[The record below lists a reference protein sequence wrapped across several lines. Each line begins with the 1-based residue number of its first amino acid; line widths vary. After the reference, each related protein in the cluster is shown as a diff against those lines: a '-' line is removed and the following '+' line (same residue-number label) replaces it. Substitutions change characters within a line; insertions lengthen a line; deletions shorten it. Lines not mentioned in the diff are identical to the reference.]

1 MVTLYA
7 DMPQIDMN
15 ENVVS
20 MHHHQSEREL
30 VQEIKAGNNACLY
43 KLYKMY
49 APSLLGIIL
58 KVIKFDDIAE
68 DVLQESFVKIWKSI
82 HKYDPDKGKLFTWM
96 AKVARNTAIDYVRG
110 QACAKCLKTTEIE
123 IATYHVE
130 KHNPVFYNIDTIGL
144 RELIN
149 VLPQAQKQIVDLV
162 YFQGYTQLE
171 VSDQLQMPLGSV
183 KSKIRYAI
191 LMLRGHFK

>member
-1 MVTLYA
+1 MIGLHTEISKIHISKNVGTLHQ
-7 DMPQIDMN
+7 DM
-15 ENVVS
+15 
-20 MHHHQSEREL
+20 SEYEL
-30 VQEIKAGNNACLY
+30 IEAIKAGNNLY
-43 KLYKMY
+43 IHQLYKMY

-68 DVLQESFVKIWKSI
+68 DILQESFVKIWKSI
-82 HKYDPDKGKLFTWM
+82 HKYDPEKGKLFTWM
-96 AKVARNTAIDYVRG
+96 ARVARNTSIDYLRG
-110 QACAKCLKTTEIE
+110 QACAKCLKTTEIDV
-123 IATYHVE
+123 ATLHVE
-130 KHNPVFYNIDTIGL
+130 KYNPVYYNTDTIGI

-149 VLPQAQKQIVDLV
+149 VLPQSQKQILDMV
-162 YFQGYTQLE
+162 YFQGYTQVE